1 MFELSVL
8 KQDILAP
15 LLIVFGAVGKK
26 AANPLLSHV
35 LLSLK
40 GDVLTLTA
48 TDLELEISARVP
60 CTSVQAEGEVAV
72 PAKKFVDI
80 IRSLDDQTNPT
91 IKVDEAGMLIREG
104 RSLFKVAT
112 LPANGFP
119 RTQDEQSEFELSL
132 PTSCFTKLLQT
143 TYFSVS
149 QQDVRVFLN
158 CLLLDIDNT
167 GVTAVGTDG
176 HRMAISKL
184 PLSLADQQR
193 RMLIPR
199 RAIAEMLRLVAP
211 LEEEQL
217 VLSAGKNYFRLVTK
231 QFTFISK
238 LVESRFPV
246 YTKAI
251 PLQHAIHVVLDIEQL
266 KRALNRIVI
275 LAHEKSRAVLMHVQ
289 DGLVTLVANNQEKE
303 EAIESIEGKTEGGEI
318 KIGLNAHY
326 LLDVLSCLTGTTI
339 HLSFADSDSSILVTS
354 PADEDYKY
362 IIMPM
367 KL

>member
-26 AANPLLSHV
+26 AASPLLSHI
-35 LLSLK
+35 LLSLR
-40 GDVLTLTA
+40 GETLTLTA
-48 TDLELEISARVP
+48 TDLELEISARIP
-60 CTSVQAEGEVAV
+60 CSSVHAEGEIAV

-80 IRSLDDQTNPT
+80 IRSLDDQTHPT
-91 IKVDEAGMLIREG
+91 IKADDAGILIREG

-112 LPANGFP
+112 LPAQGFP
-119 RTQDEQSEFELSL
+119 RTQDEQSDFELSL
-132 PTSCFTKLLQT
+132 PTMSFTKLLQS
-143 TYFSVS
+143 TYFAVS

-158 CLLLDIDNT
+158 CLLLDIDAS

-176 HRMAISKL
+176 HRMAIAKL
-184 PLSLADQQR
+184 PLSLGGVQH
-193 RMLIPR
+193 RMLLPR

-211 LEEEQL
+211 LNEEHL
-217 VLSAGKNYFRLVTK
+217 VLSAGKNYFRIVTK

-251 PLQHAIHVVLDIEQL
+251 PHHHDIHVTLDTDQL

-289 DGLVTLVANNQEKE
+289 EGVVTLVANNQEKE
-303 EAIESIEGKTEGGEI
+303 EAIESLEAKTEGSEI

-326 LLDVLSCLTGTTI
+326 LLDVLSCINGAAV
-339 HLSFADSDSSILVTS
+339 HLSFTDSDSSILVTT
-354 PADEDYKY
+354 PNDEDYKY

>member
-26 AANPLLSHV
+26 TTNPLLSHI
-35 LLSLK
+35 LLSLQE
-40 GDVLTLTA
+40 GTLTLTA
-48 TDLELEISARVP
+48 TDLELEISARIP
-60 CTSVQAEGEVAV
+60 CSGKSEGEVAV

-80 IRSLDDQTNPT
+80 IRSLDEQTQPL

-112 LPANGFP
+112 LSANGFP
-119 RTQDEQSEFELSL
+119 RTQDEQSEFEVSL
-132 PTSCFTKLLQT
+132 PTSSFTTLLQT
-143 TYFSVS
+143 TYFAVS
-149 QQDVRVFLN
+149 QQDVRIFLN
-158 CLLLDIDNT
+158 CLLLDIDQT

-184 PLSLADQQR
+184 PLDLQGQQHR
-193 RMLIPR
+193 VLIPR

-211 LEEEQL
+211 LEEESI
-217 VLSAGKNYFRLVTK
+217 VLSTGKNYFRLVTK

-251 PLQHAIHVVLDIEQL
+251 PHQQPIRVTLDTDQL
-266 KRALNRIVI
+266 KRALSRIII
-275 LAHEKSRAVLMHVQ
+275 LAHEKSRAVLLHVQ
-289 DGLVTLVANNQEKE
+289 EGLVTLVANNQEKE
-303 EAIESIEGKTEGGEI
+303 EAIESIEGQTVGGEI

-326 LLDVLSCLTGTTI
+326 LLDVLNAMNTATVF
-339 HLSFADSDSSILVTS
+339 LSFSDSDSSILVTS
-354 PADEDYKY
+354 PANDDYKY

>member
-26 AANPLLSHV
+26 ITNPLLSHI

-40 GDVLTLTA
+40 ENVLTLTA
-48 TDLELEISARVP
+48 TDLELEISARVS
-60 CTSVQAEGEVAV
+60 CSTTQLDGEVAV
-72 PAKKFVDI
+72 PGKKFVDI
-80 IRSLDDQTNPT
+80 IRSLDDQTNPM
-91 IKVDEAGMLIREG
+91 IKVDDAGVLIREG

-112 LPANGFP
+112 LPAHGFP
-119 RTQDEQSEFELSL
+119 RTKDEQSEFELSL
-132 PTSCFTKLLQT
+132 PTAFFTKLLQT
-143 TYFSVS
+143 TYFAVS

-158 CLLLDIDNT
+158 CLLLDIDVS

-176 HRMAISKL
+176 HRMAIAKL
-184 PLSLADQQR
+184 PLSLDNQQR
-193 RMLIPR
+193 RVLIPR
-199 RAIAEMLRLVAP
+199 RAIAEMLRLIAP
-211 LEEEQL
+211 LDEAHI

-238 LVESRFPV
+238 LVASRFPV
-246 YTKAI
+246 YAKAI
-251 PLQHAIHVVLDIEQL
+251 PYQQLIHVTLDTEQL
-266 KRALNRIVI
+266 KRALNRIII
-275 LAHEKSRAVLMHVQ
+275 LAHEKSRAVLLHVQ
-289 DGLVTLVANNQEKE
+289 EGLVTLVANNQEKE

-318 KIGLNAHY
+318 RIGLNAHY
-326 LLDVLSCLTGTTI
+326 LLDVLNCLSETAI
-339 HLSFADSDSSILVTS
+339 QLSFSDASSSILVTL
-354 PADEDYKY
+354 PTDESYKY